1 MPKNIVNRLDRN
13 LARRLREARRESG
26 LSTRA
31 VAASIPRRLA
41 VSHTTIANYENGIT
55 VPPIDV
61 LGALANLYKRPLNWF
76 LESRETLG
84 EFRYRNLKSRV
95 PLSEQR
101 RFEATAGKWADAY
114 LNLDKFL
121 DSHPARQARLVEP
134 PEDASP
140 EKLALVVRQNVLGL
154 DDREPVQ
161 NMIGVL
167 ESFSAWA
174 LEVKADFSVDG
185 AAARH
190 GDEFIVV
197 INPTVA
203 NERIRM
209 NAAHELAHLL
219 YDERGQELGWGNGE
233 IEKKA
238 YLFATTFLLP
248 PSQLAEAFAGKSFLK
263 LIQYKERFG
272 LSLIAMVYLAEKQRV
287 INTATARWLW
297 SEIAKR
303 GWRQMEPGYVWR
315 DRAITFETMLETAVH
330 SKRLSWSD
338 AERITGVREGDLKQ
352 RLAEVVSVPSP
363 PQEEG
368 GGPDTIK
375 FTDASRVKE

>member
-1 MPKNIVNRLDRN
+1 MQKNIVTRLDRN

-31 VAASIPRRLA
+31 VAARIPRRLA
-41 VSHTTIANYENGIT
+41 VSHTTIANYENGVT

-84 EFRYRNLKSRV
+84 GFRYRNLKSRV

-114 LNLDKFL
+114 LSLDRFL
-121 DSHPARQARLVEP
+121 DSHPLRRARPVEP
-134 PEDASP
+134 PDEVSP
-140 EKLALVVRQNVLGL
+140 EKFALAVRRTVLNL
-154 DDREPVQ
+154 DDGQPVQ

-167 ESFSAWA
+167 ETFSAWA

-190 GDEFIVV
+190 GDEFVV
-197 INPTVA
+197 IINPTVA

-209 NAAHELAHLL
+209 NAAHELAYLL
-219 YDERGQELGWGNGE
+219 YDERGQEMGWGEGE
-233 IEKKA
+233 IEKNA

-272 LSLIAMVYLAEKQRV
+272 LSLIAMVYLAEKKRI

-303 GWRQMEPGYVWR
+303 GWRQKEPGYVWR
-315 DRAITFETMLETAVH
+315 ERAITFEMMLETAIH

-338 AERITGVREGDLKQ
+338 AERITGVREDDLKQ
-352 RLAEVVSVPSP
+352 RLAEVVSVAP
-363 PQEEG
+363 PQPAE

-375 FTDASRVKE
+375 FMDTGRVKD

>member
-1 MPKNIVNRLDRN
+1 MPKNIVTRLDRN

-41 VSHTTIANYENGIT
+41 VSHTTIANYENGIA
-55 VPPIDV
+55 VPPVDV
-61 LGALANLYKRPLNWF
+61 LAALANLYKRPLNWF
-76 LESRETLG
+76 LENRETLG
-84 EFRYRNLKSRV
+84 EFRYRNLRSRV
-95 PLSEQR
+95 ALSDQR

-114 LNLDKFL
+114 LSLDKFL
-121 DSHPARQARLVEP
+121 DSNSLRKSVLIESPNE
-134 PEDASP
+134 ASP
-140 EKLALVVRQNVLGL
+140 DKLALAVRRKVLNL
-154 DDREPVQ
+154 DDKQPVQ
-161 NMIGVL
+161 NMIDVL

-209 NAAHELAHLL
+209 NVAHELAYLL
-219 YDERGQELGWGNGE
+219 SFRHGPELSWGDGE
-233 IEKKA
+233 IEKRA

-248 PSQLAEAFAGKSFLK
+248 PSQLTEAFSGKSFLK

-272 LSLIAMVYLAEKQRV
+272 LSLIAMVYLAEKQRI
-287 INTATARWLW
+287 INTATTRWLW
-297 SEIAKR
+297 SEIARR
-303 GWRQMEPGYVWR
+303 GWRQKEPGYVWR
-315 DRAITFETMLETAVH
+315 DRAITFETMLETAIH

-338 AERITGVREGDLKQ
+338 AERVTGVREDDLKQ
-352 RLAEVVSVPSP
+352 RLAEVVSGVPPSP
-363 PQEEG
+363 EEDS
-368 GGPDTIK
+368 GPDTIK
-375 FTDASRVKE
+375 FMDTNKVRE

>member
-1 MPKNIVNRLDRN
+1 MPKNIVTRLDRN

-31 VAASIPRRLA
+31 VASSIPRRLA

-61 LGALANLYKRPLNWF
+61 LAALANLYKRPLNWF
-76 LESRETLG
+76 LENRETLG
-84 EFRYRNLKSRV
+84 DFRYRNLRSRV

-121 DSHPARQARLVEP
+121 DSHPPRKPHLVESLC
-134 PEDASP
+134 EVSP
-140 EKLALVVRQNVLGL
+140 EKLALEVRQSVLNL
-154 DDREPVQ
+154 DDNEPVQ
-161 NMIGVL
+161 NMIDVL
-167 ESFSAWA
+167 ESSSAWA

-209 NAAHELAHLL
+209 NLAHELAHLL
-219 YDERGQELGWGNGE
+219 YFKHNQELSWGDQE

-248 PSQLAEAFAGKSFLK
+248 PSQLKEAFAGKSFLK

-272 LSLIAMVYLAEKQRV
+272 LSLIAMVYLAEKQRI
-287 INTATARWLW
+287 INTAAARWLW

-303 GWRQMEPGYVWR
+303 GWRQKEPGYVWR
-315 DRAITFETMLETAVH
+315 DRAITFETMLEMAIH

-338 AERITGVREGDLKQ
+338 AERVTGVREDELKQ
-352 RLAEVVSVPSP
+352 RLAEVVSATSP
-363 PQEEG
+363 PPEE

-375 FTDASRVKE
+375 FTDANKVRE